1 MKLDFVE
8 VAGFRGFKDKTTF
21 NFDSGFAVLTG
32 RNGVGKSS
40 VFDAV
45 DFALTGTINKYR
57 VKGAKGGGL
66 DSHIWWVGDGTPNEQ
81 YVRVGFI
88 DTEGSKFEV
97 RRSRELGLET
107 SEKDMA
113 SRLCAPNVSP
123 LDWAETLMQTSL
135 IRDEMIAALSLD
147 LTEQERFSAV
157 QAAMGGLKSADH
169 SDRTKAI
176 IKAAETALSQQE
188 QKVNAVQGE
197 LGRALG
203 SLTEIQSLVANSSE
217 IVEAEKLVRSVLDR
231 KLQMNVEGIS
241 ELRAI
246 ISDRRRSIEPL
257 EGAAASLERIDQ
269 SLNYLNSS
277 EGKAELDRRMKER
290 DRLAD
295 SRSLALQRLATA
307 ETQYTAEQQQNVLIF
322 HMTALLEH
330 GEAVG
335 LVEGHCP
342 LCDALRQQGEFDDAL
357 ASLRQQLAE
366 RGARAQQL
374 STAVDSA
381 RQSLSE
387 IDTQLKLANDA
398 YTVLTSEQARI
409 SQEQQRIASILKQCG
424 VDPTTDKPSLL
435 RDTILRRK
443 EEIATLDQALVMAQ
457 ASTATDRLLT
467 TQNRVGNL
475 RSSSAAETARLD
487 SLVRALEVAKQIDK
501 ANKVV
506 ANELL
511 TEQFETVLPLLKELY
526 LRLRPHS
533 EWQEIE
539 TDIAGHVRASLNF
552 TVGEGK
558 NPQFL
563 FSSGQR
569 RTAGIAFLLAIHLSR
584 PWCTFE
590 TLLLDDPVQHI
601 DDYRALNLV
610 EVLASIRRTGRQ
622 VIVAVEDTALA
633 DVLCRRL
640 RSVIGDE
647 GKRFELTIGLSGS
660 ATIQSETS
668 IRPLPSSVMQLA
680 EAS

>member
-8 VAGFRGFKDKTTF
+8 VAGFRGFKERTRF

-40 VFDAV
+40 VFDAI
-45 DFALTGTINKYR
+45 DFALTGTINKFR
-57 VKGAKGGGL
+57 VTGAKGGGL
-66 DSHIWWVGDGTPNEQ
+66 ESHSWWVGGGSPSEQ
-81 YVRVGFI
+81 YVHVGFV
-88 DTEGSKFEV
+88 DTTGSKFAV
-97 RRSRELGLET
+97 RRSREVGLET
-107 SEKDMA
+107 SEKELF
-113 SRLCAPNVSP
+113 SRLCSP
-123 LDWAETLMQTSL
+123 AVNPIDWAQTLMQTSL

-157 QAAMGGLKSADH
+157 QAAMGGLKTADH
-169 SDRTKAI
+169 SDRTRAI
-176 IKAAETALSQQE
+176 VKAAETALSQQE

-203 SLTEIQSLVANSSE
+203 SLTEVQSLAANSSE
-217 IVEAEKLVRSVLDR
+217 IVEAEKLVKSVLGRD
-231 KLQMNVEGIS
+231 LLMNVEGIN
-241 ELRAI
+241 ELHGI
-246 ISDRRRSIEPL
+246 IAVRRRSIEPL
-257 EGAAASLERIDQ
+257 EVVAADLERIQ
-269 SLNYLNSS
+269 GSLNYLNSS
-277 EGKAELDRRMKER
+277 ERTSEIDRQMKER

-295 SRSLALQRLATA
+295 SRFVALQQLETA
-307 ETQYTAEQQQNVLIF
+307 ETQYKFEQQQDALIF
-322 HMTALLEH
+322 HLTALLEH
-330 GEAVG
+330 GGAIG

-342 LCDALRQQGEFDDAL
+342 LCDAARQKEEFDNAL
-357 ASLRQQLAE
+357 TSLRQRLADK
-366 RGARAQQL
+366 GIRAQQL
-374 STAVDSA
+374 STAVETA
-381 RQSLSE
+381 RQSLAEVES
-387 IDTQLKLANDA
+387 QLKVATEA
-398 YTVLTSEQARI
+398 YTELTSEQDRI
-409 SQEQQRIASILKQCG
+409 SLEQKRISSTLKQWG
-424 VDPTTDKPSLL
+424 ADPSVSSASLL
-435 RDTILRRK
+435 REYVLRRK
-443 EEIATLDQALVMAQ
+443 EETAILDQALIMAQ
-457 ASTATDRLLT
+457 TSAAGDRLVAMQT
-467 TQNRVGNL
+467 RVSNL
-475 RSSSAAETARLD
+475 RDSNEAETARLD
-487 SLVRALEVAKQIDK
+487 SLGRALEAAKQIDK

-526 LRLRPHS
+526 LRLRPHA

-622 VIVAVEDTALA
+622 VIVAVEDVALA

-647 GKRFELTIGLSGS
+647 GKRFEMSIGLDGS
-660 ATIQSETS
+660 AKILSETQ
-668 IRPLPSSVMQLA
+668 IHPLPSAVMQVA

>member
-8 VAGFRGFKDKTTF
+8 VAGFRGFKGKTTF
-21 NFDSGFAVLTG
+21 EFDSGFAVLTG

-66 DSHIWWVGDGTPNEQ
+66 DTHIWWVGAGAPSAE
-81 YVRVGFI
+81 YVRVGFV
-88 DTEGSKFEV
+88 DSDGSKFEV
-97 RRSRELGLET
+97 RRSREQGLES
-107 SEKDMA
+107 SEEEI
-113 SRLCAPNVSP
+113 SRRLCTRNVSFQE
-123 LDWAETLMQTSL
+123 WAGTLMRTSL
-135 IRDEMIAALSLD
+135 IRDETIAALSLD

-157 QAAMGGLKSADH
+157 QDAMGGLKSADYGE
-169 SDRTKAI
+169 RTRAI
-176 IKAAETALSQQE
+176 LKAAETALSQQD
-188 QKVNAVQGE
+188 QKVIAIQSD

-203 SLTEIQSLVANSSE
+203 SLTEIQSIVANSAE
-217 IVEAEKLVRSVLDR
+217 IVEAENLVRSVLGR
-231 KLQMNVEGIS
+231 TLQMNAEGIR

-246 ISDRRRSIEPL
+246 VAERLSSIKPL
-257 EGAAASLERIDQ
+257 IDAAADLERIEG
-269 SLNYLNSS
+269 SLSYLNSAD
-277 EGKAELDRRMKER
+277 GRAEIDRRLRER
-290 DRLAD
+290 DKLAEA
-295 SRSLALQRLATA
+295 RAVACEQLAAAEARYAEEQRRDT
-307 ETQYTAEQQQNVLIF
+307 LIF
-322 HMTALLEH
+322 HLAALLEH
-330 GEAVG
+330 GEAIG

-342 LCDALRQQGEFDDAL
+342 LCESGRTQKEFLGAL
-357 ASLRQQLAE
+357 ASLRQRLAE

-374 STAVDSA
+374 SSAVDAA
-381 RQSLSE
+381 RRAVAELDSE
-387 IDTQLKLANDA
+387 LKAANEA
-398 YTVLTSEQARI
+398 YTDLTSEQSRI
-409 SQEQQRIASILKQCG
+409 SQEQLRIVSVLSRWGEDPSI
-424 VDPTTDKPSLL
+424 TSPSVL
-435 RDTILRRK
+435 RDIILRRK
-443 EEIATLDQALVMAQ
+443 EATATLEQALNMAQ
-457 ASTATDRLLT
+457 SSTAADRLLAM
-467 TQNRVGNL
+467 QNRVSNFHQ
-475 RSSSAAETARLD
+475 SIEAETARLN
-487 SLVRALEVAKQIDK
+487 SLVRALEVARQIDK

-539 TDIAGHVRASLNF
+539 TDIGGHVRASLNF

-584 PWCTFE
+584 PWCRFE

-633 DVLCRRL
+633 DLLCRRL
-640 RSVIGDE
+640 RSVVGDE
-647 GKRFELTIGLSGS
+647 GKRFDLTIGLDGS
-660 ATIQSETS
+660 ATIQDEAR
-668 IRPLPSSVMQLA
+668 IRPLPGAVMELA

>member
-81 YVRVGFI
+81 YVHVGFV
-88 DTEGSKFEV
+88 DTEGSKFAV

-107 SEKDMA
+107 SEKEMA
-113 SRLCAPNVSP
+113 SRLCAPSVGP
-123 LDWAETLMQTSL
+123 IDWAETLMQTSL

-157 QAAMGGLKSADH
+157 QAAMGGLKNTDH
-169 SDRTKAI
+169 SDRTRAI
-176 IKAAETALSQQE
+176 VKAAETALSQQE

-197 LGRALG
+197 LGRTLG

-217 IVEAEKLVRSVLDR
+217 IVEAEKLVGSVLDR

-257 EGAAASLERIDQ
+257 EGAATSLERIDQ

-295 SRSLALQRLATA
+295 SRSVALQQLATA
-307 ETQYTAEQQQNVLIF
+307 EAQYTAEQQQNVLIF

-330 GEAVG
+330 GEAIG

-342 LCDALRQQGEFDDAL
+342 LCDALRQQGEFDIAL
-357 ASLRQQLAE
+357 TSLRRQLAE
-366 RGARAQQL
+366 RGVRAQQL
-374 STAVDSA
+374 STALDSA

-387 IDTQLKLANDA
+387 IETQFKLATDA
-398 YTVLTSEQARI
+398 YTALTSEQARI
-409 SQEQQRIASILKQCG
+409 SQEQQRIGSILKQWG
-424 VDPTTDKPSLL
+424 MDPTTSKLSLL
-435 RDTILRRK
+435 RETILRRK

-467 TQNRVGNL
+467 TQNRVGHL
-475 RSSSAAETARLD
+475 RGSSEAETARLD
-487 SLVRALEVAKQIDK
+487 SLARALEVAKQIDK

-552 TVGEGK
+552 TVGDGK

-622 VIVAVEDTALA
+622 VIVAVEDNALA

-647 GKRFELTIGLSGS
+647 GKRFELTIGLDGS
-660 ATIQSETS
+660 ATIQNEAA
-668 IRPLPSSVMQLA
+668 IHPLPGSVMQLA
-680 EAS
+680 VAS